1 MVNWVNSGIYLAG
14 TIVFTVYGQLV
25 FKWQADKLPDV
36 PPGFSG
42 KAQYL
47 FDVMTNLWILSSFAA
62 AYVAALFWLAALR
75 TMDLSYA
82 YPFMA
87 LSFVLVLL
95 LSALV
100 FGESLTTAKVLGVIL
115 ICAGVAIS
123 AQSQ

>member
-1 MVNWVNSGIYLAG
+1 VTSWLSSGIYLAA
-14 TIVFTVYGQLV
+14 TIVLTVYGQLV
-25 FKWQADKLPDV
+25 FKWQADKLPSV

-42 KAQYL
+42 KAHYL

-87 LSFVLVLL
+87 LSFVLVLM
-95 LSALV
+95 LSAAI
-100 FGESLTTAKVLGVIL
+100 FGESLSTAKVVGVIL
-115 ICAGVAIS
+115 ICVGVVIS
-123 AQSQ
+123 AQGQ

>member
-1 MVNWVNSGIYLAG
+1 MFDLSLPVDFELPGGSFSCRDAMISDGLSH
-14 TIVFTVYGQLV
+14 TIAFG
-25 FKWQADKLPDV
+25 DH
-36 PPGFSG
+36 
-42 KAQYL
+42 YL

-95 LSALV
+95 LSAAI
-100 FGESLTTAKVLGVIL
+100 FGESLSTAKVAGVIL
-115 ICAGVAIS
+115 ICIGVAIS
-123 AQSQ
+123 AQGQ

>member
-1 MVNWVNSGIYLAG
+1 MTNWMNSAIYLSG
-14 TIVFTVYGQLV
+14 TIVFTVYGQIV
-25 FKWQADKLPDV
+25 FKWQADKLPDL
-36 PPGFSG
+36 PAGLAPR
-42 KAQYL
+42 AWYL
-47 FDVMTNLWILSSFAA
+47 FDVMTNLWILSSFAS

-95 LSALV
+95 LSAAI
-100 FGESLTTAKVLGVIL
+100 FGEPMSVAKVVGVFL

-123 AQSQ
+123 AQG